1 MQAKTSGAR
10 SIHRNHGQQNVVAED
25 ILRRYL
31 GGEGRALPGGGFH
44 PVLRNHIHS
53 VPRERLLQWPVAP
66 SVYSEA
72 FGRNTTFRFHFLNSV
87 KKGDGIYNLVV
98 IGAGTAG
105 LVTAAGSVALGARVA
120 LVERNQMG
128 GDCLNFGCV
137 PSKALISSTR
147 LLHRIRH
154 AQPWGIEASEPVFNF
169 QTVFAKMRAARAE
182 LAPLDSQERFESLG
196 VDVFRGE
203 ATFLSP
209 QALVIG
215 DEKLRARHFVI
226 ATGSRAAI
234 PPVIAASRVPYF
246 TNETIFDELKE
257 KPKSLLIVGG
267 GPIGCEL
274 GQMFG
279 RLGVKVTIVQRGP
292 RLLSKEDPAASEF
305 VQARLEA
312 EDVRIQLGFEIEE
325 ATETA
330 RGVTLRAAGHSVSAS
345 ALLIAAGRQ
354 PNVEKLN
361 LSQANVSFT
370 EHGVTVNDYLET
382 SQPGIYAI
390 GDIVG
395 QLQFTHVADYHAR
408 IAIRN
413 TLVPFSFL
421 RQKVDYSVVP
431 WCTYLDP
438 EVATVGLTE
447 SRATKGGIK
456 YDLIEQEM
464 KAVDRAVVERAEA
477 GFARVLVKHGS
488 DEILGATIVGEHAG
502 ELIQQFVLAMKHGI
516 GLKQIA
522 STIYAYPT
530 FASLVLKSA
539 EKFNRKRLTPRARA
553 ITGWLYR
560 RSRKE

>member
-1 MQAKTSGAR
+1 
-10 SIHRNHGQQNVVAED
+10 
-25 ILRRYL
+25 
-31 GGEGRALPGGGFH
+31 
-44 PVLRNHIHS
+44 
-53 VPRERLLQWPVAP
+53 
-66 SVYSEA
+66 
-72 FGRNTTFRFHFLNSV
+72 V
-87 KKGDGIYNLVV
+87 KKGDGAYNLVV

-120 LVERNQMG
+120 LIERNKMG

-137 PSKALISSTR
+137 PSKALISSAR
-147 LLHRIRH
+147 LLHRMRH
-154 AQPWGIEASEPVFNF
+154 GQRWGVDASEPAFDF
-169 QTVFAKMRAARAE
+169 DAVFAQMRAVRAE

-196 VDVFRGE
+196 ADVFRGE

-209 QALVIG
+209 EELMVA
-215 DEKLRARHFVI
+215 DRKLRARHFVI

-234 PPVIAASRVPYF
+234 PPAIGASRVPYF

-257 KPKSLLIVGG
+257 KPESLLIVGG

-279 RLGVKVTIVQRGP
+279 RLGVKVTLIQRGS
-292 RLLSKEDPAASEF
+292 RLLKKEDLAVSEF
-305 VQARLEA
+305 VQATLEG
-312 EDVRIQLGFEIEE
+312 EGVRILTRFEVEE
-325 ATETA
+325 AYETEG
-330 RGVTLRAAGHSVSAS
+330 GVTLRSGDQRISAS
-345 ALLIAAGRQ
+345 ALLVASGRQ
-354 PNVEKLN
+354 PNVENLN
-361 LSQANVSFT
+361 LRKANVSFT
-370 EHGVTVNDYLET
+370 ERGVTIDEYLET
-382 SQPGIYAI
+382 SQHGIYAI

-421 RQKVDYSVVP
+421 RQKVDYSAVP

-447 SRATKGGIK
+447 SRAKERGIE
-456 YDLIEQEM
+456 YELIEQKM
-464 KAVDRAVVERAEA
+464 QAVDRAVVERADA
-477 GFARVLVKHGS
+477 GFARVLVKRGS
-488 DEILGATIVGEHAG
+488 DKILGATIVGEHAG
-502 ELIQQFVLAMKHGI
+502 ELIQEFVLAMKHGI

-539 EKFNRKRLTPRARA
+539 EKFNKKRLTRRARK
-553 ITGWLYR
+553 ITGWLYER
-560 RSRKE
+560 ERN